1 MERVS
6 KVGGFLNGW
15 DRGLASLEVG
25 LMVESHWRDAIVV
38 DGLIK
43 YLAM

>member
-6 KVGGFLNGW
+6 KVGGFLK
-15 DRGLASLEVG
+15 VG
-25 LMVESHWRDAIVV
+25 LTVESHCRDAIVV